1 FDTVKKLDKYELI
14 EGIPAKENTTFVKS
28 DDSIAYGYDSGKI
41 NLSNY
46 FENTINIVKKDGKQ
60 YIEFKGSGMANF
72 IEGLY
77 VDGKKMAIQKNHD
90 NSYIAQ
96 VAYDKE
102 VTEKF
107 NFTMVINAMGRIM
120 THSTDVEL
128 LIPDTIKTVTYKT
141 EGANISRN
149 F

>member
-1 FDTVKKLDKYELI
+1 MEVSEATNKGGAYLAQIEISKKAEKNEPYTFNMIINAAGTIMAHQTKISLDFDTVKKLDKYELI

-28 DDSIAYGYDSGKI
+28 DDSIAYGYDSGKV

-77 VDGKKMAIQKNHD
+77 VDGKKMAIQKN
-90 NSYIAQ
+90 Q
-96 VAYDKE
+96 
-102 VTEKF
+102 
-107 NFTMVINAMGRIM
+107 
-120 THSTDVEL
+120 
-128 LIPDTIKTVTYKT
+128 
-141 EGANISRN
+141 
-149 F
+149 